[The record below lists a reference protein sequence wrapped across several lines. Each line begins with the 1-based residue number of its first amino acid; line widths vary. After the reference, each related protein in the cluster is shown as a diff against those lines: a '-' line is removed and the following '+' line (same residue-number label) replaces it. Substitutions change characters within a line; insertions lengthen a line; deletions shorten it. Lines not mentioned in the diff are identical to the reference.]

1 MADFI
6 RTLVSLVLANYP
18 LVFFALGLIAAAISL
33 QRSPEPAKARLIVE
47 KLLAWH
53 VFFAIGLYFFYNFV
67 MHSLFG
73 KMSARFIGWQDSPFQ
88 FEVATAS
95 LGFAVVGLYA
105 AFRGFEARVAAI
117 AGPAMFNLGAAAG
130 HVYQMVTAG
139 NFAPGNA
146 GLIFWMD
153 IATPVFGAVLLV
165 LSARVARPSTAARA
179 PRAAREERAAL
190 LTL

>member
-1 MADFI
+1 MADLI
-6 RTLVSLVLANYP
+6 RTLVTLVLANYP

-33 QRSPEPAKARLIVE
+33 HRSPEPPNKVLIVE

-53 VFFAIGLYFFYNFV
+53 IFFAIGVYFFYNFV

-95 LGFAVVGLYA
+95 LGFAVAGLYA
-105 AFRGFEARVAAI
+105 AFRGFEARLAAV

-130 HVYQMVTAG
+130 HIYQMVTAA

-165 LSARVARPSTAARA
+165 LSHWSARPDIAVHTPRVARRNPSG
-179 PRAAREERAAL
+179 L
-190 LTL
+190 LTP